1 MVRIRVT
8 RGGCGISYEDE
19 HGTKRHALKTPED
32 GPFMCEAGQA
42 ERLVRLGV
50 AAYATTKKPETTED
64 GGDQDPGETPD
75 TQTGHLSA
83 EDLEKWDFNDLRK
96 LAADMGVKPE
106 GKKKADYIAAIVAAE
121 VTAGDDEA
129 ENDGEGAGDD
139 ELPDLGAAD
148 PE

>member
-1 MVRIRVT
+1 MIKIRVT

-32 GPFMCEAGQA
+32 GPFMCDEAQA

-50 AAYATTKKPETTED
+50 AAYVTTKEPDKTE
-64 GGDQDPGETPD
+64 GGSDQDPGGTLD

-129 ENDGEGAGDD
+129 ENDGEGTGDD